1 MKKTK
6 YLAGALAV
14 SIMLMG
20 AGYAAWTQNFVVSNT
35 VNTGSMDFDLGVYPE
50 LSVNRPTPTTPEQKA
65 NEQIYIDSEKYTTMA
80 VSVDQNSYAI
90 KVDTTKLYPGSK
102 RPYVV
107 SITNT
112 GTMPIKLGDLTNTFT
127 DAKGN
132 IITDQTPLK
141 FTYEVWPE
149 DRSGHGPFY
158 SVAEFKTFLK
168 SQEISVKN
176 TLSFRV
182 TQELPITAENSLE
195 NQNFNYLLNFKYV
208 QFNEVN

>member
-35 VNTGSMDFDLGVYPE
+35 VNTGSMDFQLNAYAEPASHRVSDPE
-50 LSVNRPTPTTPEQKA
+50 A
-65 NEQIYIDSEKYTTMA
+65 QIYLDSEKYTTMN

-107 SITNT
+107 TITNT
-112 GTMPIKLGDLTNTFT
+112 GTMPIKLGDLENTFI
-127 DAKGN
+127 DANKN
-132 IITDQTPLK
+132 PITDQTPLK
-141 FTYEVWPE
+141 LTYEVWPPTPDSPARPE
-149 DRSGHGPFY
+149 GI
-158 SVAEFKTFLK
+158 VAFKEYLK
-168 SQEISVKN
+168 TKQIGVTKGVN
-176 TLSFRV
+176 DTLSFRV

-195 NQNFNYLLNFKYV
+195 NQNFTYSLNFKYV
-208 QFNEVN
+208 QFNEVK